1 MFRKKE
7 EKQISDAE
15 AIRALPHNRKEL
27 FFDLLRNRKMTLFV
41 LSCYVFMFFIPLAV
55 DLFFF
60 NYLES
65 IAIASDKLEYLFSLV
80 FYSML
85 IAIPCIM
92 IGFLGFAGAYHVA
105 KKMVWQEGISTA
117 VDFFQGI
124 KENWKRAMLNG
135 LLFSIFLF
143 ALVVGSSYL
152 LIFMRSSPIL
162 CGVGIGALIL
172 LFIVFGIVISL
183 NLCQDVYYTNGVF
196 ATLKNSF
203 CFLGLCNWKVLLT
216 YIFTTG
222 ATFTLCCFNM
232 ITMAIGLFLFA
243 ILNSVVIILY
253 TLISHSAFDKY
264 INQEHY
270 PDYVNKG
277 LYKKEEVVV
286 DNKEA

>member
-55 DLFFF
+55 DLFLF

-65 IAIASDKLEYLFSLV
+65 MAIASDKLEYLFSLV

-85 IAIPCIM
+85 IAIPCVM

-162 CGVGIGALIL
+162 CGIGIGALIL

-243 ILNSVVIILY
+243 IFNSVAIILY

>member
-55 DLFFF
+55 DLFLF

-65 IAIASDKLEYLFSLV
+65 MAIASDKLEYLFSLV

-85 IAIPCIM
+85 IAIPCVM

-222 ATFTLCCFNM
+222 VAFTLCCFNM

-243 ILNSVVIILY
+243 ILNSLVIVLY
-253 TLISHSAFDKY
+253 TLISHQAFDKY

-277 LYKKEEVVV
+277 LYKKEEVVT

>member
-15 AIRALPHNRKEL
+15 ALRALPHNRKEL
-27 FFDLLRNRKMTLFV
+27 FFDLLRNRKMALFV

-65 IAIASDKLEYLFSLV
+65 MAIASDKLEYLFSLV

-152 LIFMRSSPIL
+152 LIFVRSSPIL

-183 NLCQDVYYTNGVF
+183 NLCQDVYYSNGAF

-243 ILNSVVIILY
+243 IFNSVVIILY

-277 LYKKEEVVV
+277 LYKKEEVVT

>member
-41 LSCYVFMFFIPLAV
+41 LSCYVFMFFIPLVV